1 MNNPTSSTISVPS
14 SEFAEN
20 TFDVSLMDPARMESI
35 ADRVSKMTGEQ
46 QEAWANTITNSIR
59 DRVLNMAGKWYE
71 FGEARQLAVET
82 CQDAYAGGAWRIL
95 GYRSWAEYWKDKF
108 STAELF
114 RSKDERNQLIK
125 TLKDNNFSSRMI
137 APMVNMSYRGVA
149 KVSNR
154 LSASEESTLDGSE
167 NLVQVGT
174 EFPPVQDQGE
184 SVTPDVQSSSDAS
197 KPEPA
202 ADTTPDE
209 DGNVPL
215 FCPAPAPTPRPAVKT
230 KSLDGKE
237 YVAPRSHDA
246 LIADWLWLKCLQDI
260 KGMTLRAIETE
271 TGVPFNTVSRILRE
285 NEPTADE
292 KTLIALKA
300 LRLCREQSLSQDEAA
315 ERLGLR
321 PEALE
326 WLLAD
331 ENRPQVEN
339 LLDEEA
345 YARNRSHDGMVA
357 DWLWMRSLKDL
368 KAMTRRDIEALTGI
382 PQTTV
387 SRILREGE
395 PTSKEKTLL
404 ALKALRLR
412 REESLSRAAVANRM
426 GLRLEAL
433 EWLLADENRPQVKD
447 VIDRGCLLD
456 QAYGGR
462 LRLIDGSEQRQEDIA
477 ELCGV
482 SQSMVSQTCTKLKKD
497 YDLTVADHKRIEAEG
512 GVNWQLPDNPSMADL
527 SDHKGSQLE
536 SVYWREGTPANGYIP
551 DAGPS
556 QWTRVAEDEAMEF
569 DPSMPESA
577 TPWYTA
583 FAHCATDLFTHL
595 TGPCNIVL
603 NHPELIDLDSSR
615 ELLEALDVLRG
626 VLDRGGAKLSKHLRS
641 VQLQADLYGDDD
653 DDDDYY
659 DEEEDL

>member
-1 MNNPTSSTISVPS
+1 MSNPTSSTISVPS

-20 TFDVSLMDPARMESI
+20 TFDVSLMDPDRMESV

-71 FGEARQLAVET
+71 FGEARQLAIET

-95 GYRSWAEYWKDKF
+95 GYHSWAEYWNDKF

-137 APMVNMSYRGVA
+137 APMVNMNARS
-149 KVSNR
+149 VSR
-154 LSASEESTLDGSE
+154 LYAISQDSQSE
-167 NLVQVGT
+167 NLGQMGHNV
-174 EFPPVQDQGE
+174 PSAQDQGE
-184 SVTPDVQSSSDAS
+184 SVTSDVQSSSGAYE
-197 KPEPA
+197 PESDS
-202 ADTTPDE
+202 DTTPGE

-215 FCPAPAPTPRPAVKT
+215 FCPAPAPTPKPVVKT
-230 KSLDGKE
+230 KSLDGKK
-237 YVAPRSHDA
+237 YDPNRSHDEMV
-246 LIADWLWLKCLQDI
+246 ADWLWLKCLQDI
-260 KGMTLRAIETE
+260 KGMTQRDIEEQAGIPHT
-271 TGVPFNTVSRILRE
+271 TVSRILRE
-285 NEPTADE
+285 NEPTDDE
-292 KTLIALKA
+292 KTLLALKA
-300 LRLCREQSLSQDEAA
+300 LRLCREQSLNQDEAA

-368 KAMTRRDIEALTGI
+368 KTMTRRDIEALTGI

-412 REESLSRAAVANRM
+412 KEESLSRAAVANRM
-426 GLRLEAL
+426 GLRLEAV

-477 ELCGV
+477 DLCGV

-497 YDLTVADHKRIEAEG
+497 YDLVAADHRRVEAEG

-527 SDHKGSQLE
+527 SDYKGSKLE
-536 SVYWREGTPANGYIP
+536 SVYWREGTPANGYVP

-556 QWTRVAEDEAMEF
+556 QWTRIAENEAMDF

-583 FAHCATDLFTHL
+583 FAHCATDLFAHL

-615 ELLEALDVLRG
+615 DLLEALDVLRG

-659 DEEEDL
+659 DEEEAL

>member
-1 MNNPTSSTISVPS
+1 MNHPTSSTISVPS

-95 GYRSWAEYWKDKF
+95 GYHSWAEYWRDKF

-137 APMVNMSYRGVA
+137 APMVNMNARS
-149 KVSNR
+149 VSR
-154 LSASEESTLDGSE
+154 LYAVSQDSQSE
-167 NLVQVGT
+167 NLEQMGHYV
-174 EFPPVQDQGE
+174 PSAQDQGE
-184 SVTPDVQSSSDAS
+184 SVTPDVQSSSDAFNS
-197 KPEPA
+197 EPA
-202 ADTTPDE
+202 ADTTPGE
-209 DGNVPL
+209 GGNVPL
-215 FCPAPAPTPRPAVKT
+215 FCPAPAPTPTPAAKT
-230 KSLDGKE
+230 KSLDGKK
-237 YVAPRSHDA
+237 YDPNRSHDEMV
-246 LIADWLWLKCLQDI
+246 ADWLWLKCLQDI
-260 KGMTLRAIETE
+260 KGMTQRDIETE
-271 TGVPFNTVSRILRE
+271 TGIAQTTVSRILRE

-300 LRLCREQSLSQDEAA
+300 LRLCHEQDLSQNEAA

-426 GLRLEAL
+426 GLRLEAV

-477 ELCGV
+477 DLCGV

-512 GVNWQLPDNPSMADL
+512 GVNWQLPDNPSNR
-527 SDHKGSQLE
+527 K
-536 SVYWREGTPANGYIP
+536 SV
-551 DAGPS
+551 
-556 QWTRVAEDEAMEF
+556 V
-569 DPSMPESA
+569 
-577 TPWYTA
+577 
-583 FAHCATDLFTHL
+583 
-595 TGPCNIVL
+595 
-603 NHPELIDLDSSR
+603 
-615 ELLEALDVLRG
+615 
-626 VLDRGGAKLSKHLRS
+626 
-641 VQLQADLYGDDD
+641 
-653 DDDDYY
+653 
-659 DEEEDL
+659 

>member
-1 MNNPTSSTISVPS
+1 MNHPTSSTISVPS

-20 TFDVSLMDPARMESI
+20 TFDVSLMDPARMESV

-46 QEAWANTITNSIR
+46 QEVWANTITNSIR

-95 GYRSWAEYWKDKF
+95 GYHSWAEYWRDKF

-125 TLKDNNFSSRMI
+125 TLKDNNFSARMI
-137 APMVNMSYRGVA
+137 APMANMAPQSVNRIYSSMQDSR
-149 KVSNR
+149 
-154 LSASEESTLDGSE
+154 SE
-167 NLVQVGT
+167 NLEQMEHNV
-174 EFPPVQDQGE
+174 PSAQDQGE
-184 SVTPDVQSSSDAS
+184 SVTPDVHSSSGAFKS
-197 KPEPA
+197 EPA

-215 FCPAPAPTPRPAVKT
+215 FCPAPAPMPTPAVKT
-230 KSLDGKE
+230 KSLDGKK
-237 YVAPRSHDA
+237 YDPNRSHDEMV
-246 LIADWLWLKCLQDI
+246 ADWLWLKCLQDI
-260 KGMTLRAIETE
+260 KGMTQRDIEAE
-271 TGVPFNTVSRILRE
+271 TGIAQTTVSRILRE

-300 LRLCREQSLSQDEAA
+300 LRLCREQDLSQDEAA

-426 GLRLEAL
+426 GLRLEAV

-477 ELCGV
+477 DLCGV

-603 NHPELIDLDSSR
+603 NHPELIDFDSSR

-653 DDDDYY
+653 DD
-659 DEEEDL
+659 EEEDL

>member
-1 MNNPTSSTISVPS
+1 MNHPTSSTISVPS

-20 TFDVSLMDPARMESI
+20 TFDVSLMDPARMESV

-95 GYRSWAEYWKDKF
+95 GYHSWAEYWRDKF

-125 TLKDNNFSSRMI
+125 TLKDNNFSARMI
-137 APMVNMSYRGVA
+137 APMANMAPQSVNRIYSSMQDSR
-149 KVSNR
+149 
-154 LSASEESTLDGSE
+154 SE
-167 NLVQVGT
+167 NLEQMEHNV
-174 EFPPVQDQGE
+174 PSAQDQGE
-184 SVTPDVQSSSDAS
+184 SVTPDVQSSSDAFKS
-197 KPEPA
+197 EPA

-215 FCPAPAPTPRPAVKT
+215 FCPAPAPTPKPAVKT
-230 KSLDGKE
+230 KSLDGKK
-237 YVAPRSHDA
+237 YDPNRSHDEMV
-246 LIADWLWLKCLQDI
+246 ADWLWLKCLQDI
-260 KGMTLRAIETE
+260 KGMTQRDIEAE
-271 TGVPFNTVSRILRE
+271 TGIAQTTVSRILRE

-300 LRLCREQSLSQDEAA
+300 LRLSREQGLSQDEAA

-382 PQTTV
+382 PQNTV

-412 REESLSRAAVANRM
+412 REGSLSRAAVANRM
-426 GLRLEAL
+426 GLRLEAV

-477 ELCGV
+477 DLCGV

-556 QWTRVAEDEAMEF
+556 QWTRVAEDEAMDF

>member
-20 TFDVSLMDPARMESI
+20 AFDVSLMDPARMEGI

-46 QEAWANTITNSIR
+46 QTAWANTITNSIR

-71 FGEARQLAVET
+71 FSEARQLAIET
-82 CQDAYAGGAWRIL
+82 CQDAFAGGAWRIL
-95 GYRSWAEYWKDKF
+95 GYRSWAEYWNDKF

-149 KVSNR
+149 KAANK
-154 LSASEESTLDGSE
+154 LSASEESTPDGSE
-167 NLVQVGT
+167 NLVQMGT
-174 EFPPVQDQGE
+174 QFPSVQDQGE
-184 SVTPDVQSSSDAS
+184 SVTPDVRSSSDAS
-197 KPEPA
+197 NPEPA
-202 ADTTPDE
+202 ADTTPDG

-215 FCPAPAPTPRPAVKT
+215 FSPAPAPAPRPAAKT
-230 KSLDGKE
+230 KSLDGKK
-237 YVAPRSHDA
+237 YDPNRSHGEMV
-246 LIADWLWLKCLQDI
+246 ADWLWLKCLQDI
-260 KGMTLRAIETE
+260 KGKTLRAIEAE

-285 NEPTADE
+285 NEPTD
-292 KTLIALKA
+292 
-300 LRLCREQSLSQDEAA
+300 D
-315 ERLGLR
+315 
-321 PEALE
+321 
-326 WLLAD
+326 
-331 ENRPQVEN
+331 
-339 LLDEEA
+339 
-345 YARNRSHDGMVA
+345 
-357 DWLWMRSLKDL
+357 
-368 KAMTRRDIEALTGI
+368 
-382 PQTTV
+382 
-387 SRILREGE
+387 
-395 PTSKEKTLL
+395 EKTLL

-412 REESLSRAAVANRM
+412 KEESLSRAAVANRM
-426 GLRLEAL
+426 GLRLEAV

-477 ELCGV
+477 DLCGV

-497 YDLTVADHKRIEAEG
+497 YDLVAADHRRVEAEG

-527 SDHKGSQLE
+527 SDYKGSKLE
-536 SVYWREGTPANGYIP
+536 SVYWREGTPANGYVP

-556 QWTRVAEDEAMEF
+556 QWTRIAENEAMDF

-583 FAHCATDLFTHL
+583 FAHCATDLFAHL

-615 ELLEALDVLRG
+615 DLLEALDVLRG

-659 DEEEDL
+659 DEEEAL

>member
-1 MNNPTSSTISVPS
+1 M
-14 SEFAEN
+14 
-20 TFDVSLMDPARMESI
+20 
-35 ADRVSKMTGEQ
+35 
-46 QEAWANTITNSIR
+46 
-59 DRVLNMAGKWYE
+59 
-71 FGEARQLAVET
+71 
-82 CQDAYAGGAWRIL
+82 
-95 GYRSWAEYWKDKF
+95 
-108 STAELF
+108 
-114 RSKDERNQLIK
+114 
-125 TLKDNNFSSRMI
+125 
-137 APMVNMSYRGVA
+137 
-149 KVSNR
+149 
-154 LSASEESTLDGSE
+154 
-167 NLVQVGT
+167 
-174 EFPPVQDQGE
+174 
-184 SVTPDVQSSSDAS
+184 
-197 KPEPA
+197 
-202 ADTTPDE
+202 
-209 DGNVPL
+209 
-215 FCPAPAPTPRPAVKT
+215 
-230 KSLDGKE
+230 
-237 YVAPRSHDA
+237 
-246 LIADWLWLKCLQDI
+246 
-260 KGMTLRAIETE
+260 
-271 TGVPFNTVSRILRE
+271 
-285 NEPTADE
+285 
-292 KTLIALKA
+292 KA
-300 LRLCREQSLSQDEAA
+300 LRLCREQSLNQDEAA

-368 KAMTRRDIEALTGI
+368 KTMTRRDIEALTGI

-412 REESLSRAAVANRM
+412 KEESLSRAAVANRM
-426 GLRLEAL
+426 GLRLEAV

-477 ELCGV
+477 DLCGV

-497 YDLTVADHKRIEAEG
+497 YDLVAADHRRVEAEG

-527 SDHKGSQLE
+527 SDYKGSKLE
-536 SVYWREGTPANGYIP
+536 SVYWREGTPANGYVP

-556 QWTRVAEDEAMEF
+556 QWTRIAENEAMDF

-583 FAHCATDLFTHL
+583 FAHCATDLFAHL

-615 ELLEALDVLRG
+615 DLLEALDVLRG

-641 VQLQADLYGDDD
+641 VQLQANLYGDDD

-659 DEEEDL
+659 DEEEAL

>member
-1 MNNPTSSTISVPS
+1 MQAT
-14 SEFAEN
+14 
-20 TFDVSLMDPARMESI
+20 
-35 ADRVSKMTGEQ
+35 ADRVSKMSREQ
-46 QEAWANTITNSIR
+46 QIAWANTVTGAIR
-59 DRVLNMAGKWYE
+59 DRVLVMGGKWFE
-71 FGEARQLAVET
+71 FDEARRKAIEV
-82 CQDAYAGGAWRIL
+82 CQEAYAGQVWKIL
-95 GYRSWAEYWKDKF
+95 KF
-108 STAELF
+108 SNWGEYFVANFSDARLYNSRE
-114 RSKDERNQLIK
+114 ERDSLIR
-125 TLKDNNFSSRMI
+125 TLKENHFSYRMI
-137 APMVNMSYRGVA
+137 APMVNMTQAGVA
-149 KVSNR
+149 KAYNKLSSADVEFEQVSTEFTP
-154 LSASEESTLDGSE
+154 AQDEDSTDSSE
-167 NLVQVGT
+167 NVQVET
-174 EFPPVQDQGE
+174 EFPPVHSGE
-184 SVTPDVQSSSDAS
+184 PVASDAQPDAVSDTSSHALASDTTSSS
-197 KPEPA
+197 PA
-202 ADTTPDE
+202 FQP
-209 DGNVPL
+209 
-215 FCPAPAPTPRPAVKT
+215 KT
-230 KSLDGKE
+230 KSLDGKD
-237 YVAPRSHDA
+237 YSMPRSHDA
-246 LIADWLWLKCLQDI
+246 
-260 KGMTLRAIETE
+260 
-271 TGVPFNTVSRILRE
+271 
-285 NEPTADE
+285 
-292 KTLIALKA
+292 
-300 LRLCREQSLSQDEAA
+300 
-315 ERLGLR
+315 
-321 PEALE
+321 
-326 WLLAD
+326 
-331 ENRPQVEN
+331 
-339 LLDEEA
+339 
-345 YARNRSHDGMVA
+345 MVA
-357 DWLWMRSLKDL
+357 DWMWMKSLKDMQGL
-368 KAMTRRDIEALTGI
+368 TQRAIEARTGI

-387 SRILREGE
+387 GRILREGE
-395 PTSKEKTLL
+395 PNGRELSRL
-404 ALKALRLR
+404 ALKARRLSV
-412 REESLSRAAVANRM
+412 EQALSRGMIAERM
-426 GLRLEAL
+426 GLRLEAV

-477 ELCGV
+477 DLCGV

-626 VLDRGGAKLSKHLRS
+626 VLDRGGAKLSKHLQS